1 MQITIPNKYQERYES
16 LTTREKIIVVTALL
30 ATLWSI
36 WDGLVYQPVV
46 VKQKALQQQLDN
58 LNTQIESQQRIAT
71 ELENSGN
78 NDPYADQQKKLAEL
92 KAQYSRLQEQVMLGS
107 KKFVPPQLMAKALSD
122 MLKQNQHL
130 NLIKLETVPPTTLL
144 AVKQQHQPI
153 YKHGLKI
160 TFVGNYADTVNYLV
174 ALEALPWAI
183 IWDSLDYKVKN
194 YPMAEITIHAVT
206 LSFDKG
212 WLGV

>member
-1 MQITIPNKYQERYES
+1 MQVTIPNKFQERYES

-30 ATLWSI
+30 AMLWSV
-36 WDGLVYQPVV
+36 WDGVFYQPVAA
-46 VKQKALQQQLDN
+46 KQKSLQQQLVN

-78 NDPYADQQKKLAEL
+78 KDPNADKQKKLADL

-107 KKFVPPQLMAKALSD
+107 KKFVPPQLMANALSD
-122 MLKQNQHL
+122 MLKQNHQL
-130 NLIKLETVPPTTLL
+130 KLIKLESLPPTTLL
-144 AVKQQHQPI
+144 EAQQQLQPI
-153 YKHGLKI
+153 YKHGLEI
-160 TFVGNYADTVNYLV
+160 TFVGNYADTINYLE

-183 IWDSLDYKVKN
+183 VWDNLEYKVKE
-194 YPMAEITIHAVT
+194 YPVAEVTIRVVT
-206 LSFDKG
+206 LSFDKV